1 MNSTTLKSLTA
12 LFKAIKE
19 EQPSQFAVISEMD
32 EAGKVQYIYSR
43 PFVGE
48 QVKGEDKQ

>member
-19 EQPSQFAVISEMD
+19 EQPSQWAVVTEMD
-32 EAGKVQYIYSR
+32 EAGKVQYVYSR
-43 PFVGE
+43 PFAGE
-48 QVKGEDKQ
+48 QVKVEGK

>member
-19 EQPSQFAVISEMD
+19 EQPSQWAVTSELD
-32 EAGKVQYIYSR
+32 EAGKVQYVYSR

-48 QVKGEDKQ
+48 QVKVELK

>member
-19 EQPSQFAVISEMD
+19 EQPSQWAVVTEVD
-32 EAGKVQYIYSR
+32 EAGKLQYVYSR
-43 PFVGE
+43 PFKVEGKVE
-48 QVKGEDKQ
+48 